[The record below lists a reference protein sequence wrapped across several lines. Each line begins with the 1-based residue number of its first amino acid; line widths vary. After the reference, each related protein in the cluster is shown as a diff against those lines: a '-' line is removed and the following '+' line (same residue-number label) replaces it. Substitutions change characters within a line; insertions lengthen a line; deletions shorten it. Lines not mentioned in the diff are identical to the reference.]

1 MSSPN
6 DRTEYDATLSTRD
19 ALVAFYKAYNPAK
32 LDNATIQTIIDG
44 WYGREVELFQMLNS
58 KYEVAPHQGTDKAMQ
73 RNLPKLPQDRVQ
85 RISED
90 SLGSPANPSLDGSSS
105 WLAAIGS
112 AVCCKSTIGR
122 FSKTYYEVETQ
133 SPGFLHTHVASET
146 PGQAMHTNLQSPA
159 LPPHLNGNGSGSPEA
174 LPKDCD
180 SASTTTTEEDLE
192 SRTSVAD
199 DHNQT
204 DDRKASKL
212 QQQSRPGMAAAC

>member
-1 MSSPN
+1 M
-6 DRTEYDATLSTRD
+6 EYDATLPTRD

-32 LDNATIQTIIDG
+32 LDNATIQTIVDG

-73 RNLPKLPQDRVQ
+73 RNAPKLPQDRVQ

-90 SLGSPANPSLDGSSS
+90 SLGSPANPSLDGSG
-105 WLAAIGS
+105 WLSAIGS
-112 AVCCKSTIGR
+112 AVCCKSAIGR

-146 PGQAMHTNLQSPA
+146 PGQAMHPNLQSPA
-159 LPPHLNGNGSGSPEA
+159 LPAHLNGSGSPDA

-192 SRTSVAD
+192 SRTSVAEDHSQAD
-199 DHNQT
+199 DP
-204 DDRKASKL
+204 K
-212 QQQSRPGMAAAC
+212 QQQQARSSMAAAC